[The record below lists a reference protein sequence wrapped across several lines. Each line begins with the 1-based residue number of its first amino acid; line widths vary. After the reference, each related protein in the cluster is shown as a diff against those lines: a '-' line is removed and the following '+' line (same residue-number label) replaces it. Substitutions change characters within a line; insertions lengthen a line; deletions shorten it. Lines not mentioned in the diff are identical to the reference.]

1 MFSVVLAVLASGA
14 NASAS
19 VLQRMAARRPRHTES
34 GGIGMLWELA
44 HQGPWL
50 AGIGAMI
57 CGFLLQAGALATGP
71 IALVQPVLILELGF
85 TLLLSGAVFNSP
97 LHAREWTAVIGMS
110 AGLALLLLGLAP
122 SGGDT
127 RNAPVA
133 GWIAGTIITLAL
145 VVILV
150 LAGHHYHHARR
161 AEYFGIATGVMFGFT
176 AVLVAGMTAA
186 YESGFGGVF
195 GAWQTYGVLIVGP
208 AGFFLLQHALR
219 AGRLVASQPGMT
231 LADPL
236 VAIIWGIVVFG
247 EQPRGGGWIVA
258 DLAGAAMIGVF
269 TVVLARSPLLGDDDD
284 EPG

>member
-1 MFSVVLAVLASGA
+1 MLSVVLAVFASGA
-14 NASAS
+14 NACAS
-19 VLQRMAARRPRHTES
+19 VLQRMAARRPKHTAS

-57 CGFLLQAGALATGP
+57 CGFLLQATALATGP

-85 TLLLSGAVFNSP
+85 TLLLSGAVFTSS
-97 LHAREWTAVIGMS
+97 LHVREWSAVIGMS
-110 AGLALLLLGLAP
+110 AGLALLLLGLEP

-127 RNAPVA
+127 RDAPTSAWVVGSA
-133 GWIAGTIITLAL
+133 VTLGL
-145 VVILV
+145 VVVLV

-186 YESGFGGVF
+186 YRAGMAGVF
-195 GAWQTYGVLIVGP
+195 TAWQTYAVLIVGP
-208 AGFFLLQHALR
+208 AGFFLLQLALR

-247 EQPRGGGWIVA
+247 EEPRGGGWIVA
-258 DLAGAAMIGVF
+258 DLVGAALIAAF
-269 TVVLARSPLLGDDDD
+269 TVVLARSPLLSDDDGPD
-284 EPG
+284 